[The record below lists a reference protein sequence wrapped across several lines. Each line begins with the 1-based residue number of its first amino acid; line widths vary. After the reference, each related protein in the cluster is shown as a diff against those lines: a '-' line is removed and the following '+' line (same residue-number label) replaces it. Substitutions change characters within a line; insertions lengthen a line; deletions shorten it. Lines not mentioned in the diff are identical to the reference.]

1 MLYWIHRLAHKI
13 PILLKYH
20 ADHHLFIN
28 KTGKKSKWE
37 FNNIFLFNDTKK
49 STIDLWISE
58 VVPTIIFSIITGEW
72 FIFLF
77 YYIWAAFFQ
86 EYLEH
91 NDHVNVPL
99 FSFGRWHL
107 VHHKIPNNNFG
118 LFFPVW
124 DIIFKTNK
132 DIF

>member
-1 MLYWIHRLAHKI
+1 MLYWIHRLVHKI

-20 ADHHLFIN
+20 VDHHLFIN

-58 VVPTIIFSIITGEW
+58 VIPTIIFSIVTGEW

-77 YYIWAAFFQ
+77 YYLWAAFFQ

-91 NDHVNVPL
+91 NNRINFPL
-99 FSFGRWHL
+99 FSFGQWHL
-107 VHHKIPNNNFG
+107 IHHKSSNKNFG